1 MKKYEDNWY
10 LLIKTDKK
18 KKNSIKPTR
27 LTTNAGIS
35 QFVLL
40 FESFKKRQTS
50 KTSATKI
57 FLKGANKLFSFL
69 QY

>member
-18 KKNSIKPTR
+18 KKKTVSNLLALP
-27 LTTNAGIS
+27 LTQASPNLCFS
-35 QFVLL
+35 

-57 FLKGANKLFSFL
+57 FLKGANK
-69 QY
+69 